1 MSTLGRVPILLALA
15 GAPYEEPLLVAL
27 EHVPGRLQV
36 VRRCVDLTDLLA
48 AAAAGTATV
57 AVVGSRLGR
66 LDADAVARLSRA
78 GLFVV
83 GVTDGADVVA
93 SQQLRAIGI
102 GTVLAADA
110 MAGGASLAA
119 ALAAVLDGIAP
130 DVGAPVDRSDTAA
143 ARRALVDG
151 PVDGQPEPAGG
162 RLGRLL
168 AVWGPI
174 GAPGRSTIATCMAH
188 ELAGLQVETL
198 LADADTYGPSLAQV
212 LGIRDE
218 ASGLAAAVRE
228 ANAGTLDVVAL
239 ARCARALRPG
249 LRVLTGV
256 TRPDRWPELPSPALA
271 SVWRT
276 ARLLAGWTVVDCGF
290 CLEQDEDLVYD
301 TAAPLRNGATLASL
315 GAADVVLAV
324 GSADPVGFQRL
335 VRALPEL
342 RSAAGSAQVRVVINQ
357 VRRGPVGRNPERRLA
372 ESLERYAGVTGAVF
386 VPQDDQ
392 AADRAVAVGHA
403 LVEVAPGSPAR
414 AVLAGLASSLVS
426 G

>member
-1 MSTLGRVPILLALA
+1 MSPSGRVPILLALA
-15 GAPYEEPLLVAL
+15 GAPYEEPLLAAL
-27 EHVPGRLQV
+27 EQTPGRLNV

-83 GVTDGADVVA
+83 GVTDGVDVVA
-93 SQQLRAIGI
+93 GQQLRAIGI

-110 MAGGASLAA
+110 TAAGAPLAA
-119 ALAAVLDGIAP
+119 ALAVLLEGIDPGEAA
-130 DVGAPVDRSDTAA
+130 GVD
-143 ARRALVDG
+143 
-151 PVDGQPEPAGG
+151 QPEPAGD

-174 GAPGRSTIATCMAH
+174 GAPGRSTVATCVAH
-188 ELAGLQVETL
+188 ELAGVQVETL
-198 LADADTYGPSLAQV
+198 LADADTYGPSVAQL
-212 LGIRDE
+212 LGVRDE

-228 ANAGTLDVVAL
+228 ASAGTLDVAAL

-276 ARLLAGWTVVDCGF
+276 ARLLAVWTVVDCGF
-290 CLEQDEDLVYD
+290 CLEQDEDLAYD
-301 TAAPLRNGATLASL
+301 TAAPLRNGATLTTL

-335 VRALPEL
+335 VRGLPEL
-342 RSAAGSAQVRVVINQ
+342 RAAAGSAQVRVVINQ

-372 ESLERYAGVTGAVF
+372 ESLERYAGVTDAVF

-392 AADRAVAVGHA
+392 AADRAVAVGHT

-414 AVLAGLASSLVS
+414 QVLAALAASLVS

>member
-1 MSTLGRVPILLALA
+1 MSPSGRVPILLALA
-15 GAPYEEPLLVAL
+15 GAPYEEPLLAAL
-27 EHVPGRLQV
+27 GLAPGRLHV

-66 LDADAVARLSRA
+66 LDADAVDRLGRT

-83 GVTDGADVVA
+83 GVTDGADLVA

-110 MAGGASLAA
+110 SSGGAVLADALAA
-119 ALAAVLDGIAP
+119 ALEGVDPGEV
-130 DVGAPVDRSDTAA
+130 VGN
-143 ARRALVDG
+143 
-151 PVDGQPEPAGG
+151 GQPEPSSG

-168 AVWGPI
+168 AVWGPV
-174 GAPGRSTIATCMAH
+174 GAPGRSTVATCVAD
-188 ELAGLQVETL
+188 ELARLQVETV
-198 LADADTYGPSLAQV
+198 LADADTYGPSLAQL

-218 ASGLAAAVRE
+218 ASGLAAAVRA
-228 ANAGTLDVVAL
+228 ANAGTLDVAAL

-276 ARLLAGWTVVDCGF
+276 SRLLAVWTVVDCGF
-290 CLEQDEDLVYD
+290 CLEQDEDLAYD
-301 TAAPLRNGATLASL
+301 TAAPLRNGATLTSL
-315 GAADVVLAV
+315 AAADVVLAV

-335 VRALPEL
+335 VRGLPEL
-342 RSAAGSAQVRVVINQ
+342 RAAAGSAQVRVVINQ
-357 VRRGPVGRNPERRLA
+357 VRRGPVGRNPERRLV
-372 ESLERYAGVTGAVF
+372 ESLERYAGVTDPVF
-386 VPQDDQ
+386 VLQDNQ
-392 AADRAVAVGHA
+392 AADRAMAVGRT

-414 AVLAGLASSLVS
+414 EVLAGLAANLVS